1 MSDDEYSDNDSLGTN
16 DSIGEEDKKEIF
28 SKNSSLKP
36 NLPSFVKKTNL
47 GTPILNEE
55 DDEEVEEDDDDDEE
69 DPDFIGKNDILE
81 EDDDDDTDDDLDD
94 DDDDIEVDENGE
106 ENDDEIKKT
115 KKNKKTNLI
124 KINTN
129 SNTLLEENIKK
140 NSLLQEFDS
149 DDDNEDENENY
160 LQKFNADINHNY
172 LMTFHPESTIH
183 NYDEIAV
190 LTKIVRDKNGLIID
204 PLHRTASYLTKFEKA
219 RVLGQRA
226 KQIECGAKPFIK
238 VPENLIEGSMIAELE
253 LKEKKIPFI
262 IRRPLS
268 NGTCEYWNLRDLE
281 LL

>member
-1 MSDDEYSDNDSLGTN
+1 MSDDEYSDNDSLGSN
-16 DSIGEEDKKEIF
+16 DSLEEENPKTPFLKK
-28 SKNSSLKP
+28 SLNHP
-36 NLPSFVKKTNL
+36 NLPSFVKKT
-47 GTPILNEE
+47 TPILNEDDIE
-55 DDEEVEEDDDDDEE
+55 DEDDDVEDADDIEDVEEE
-69 DPDFIGKNDILE
+69 DPNFIGKNDVLE
-81 EDDDDDTDDDLDD
+81 EDEEDDEDLDEDEDVEEPGEDDDDY
-94 DDDDIEVDENGE
+94 GS
-106 ENDDEIKKT
+106 KKT
-115 KKNKKTNLI
+115 SKNKKTGLL
-124 KINTN
+124 NTN

-149 DDDNEDENENY
+149 DDEDEDDNENY

-172 LMTFHPESTIH
+172 LMTFHPETKIH

-190 LTKIVRDKNGLIID
+190 LTKIVRDKNGQIID

-238 VPENLIEGSMIAELE
+238 VPENLIEGYMIAELE

-268 NGTCEYWNLRDLE
+268 NGTCEYWNLRDLD

>member
-1 MSDDEYSDNDSLGTN
+1 MSDDEYSDNDSLGSN
-16 DSIGEEDKKEIF
+16 DSLEEENPKAPFLKK
-28 SKNSSLKP
+28 SLNP
-36 NLPSFVKKTNL
+36 NLPSFVKTNL
-47 GTPILNEE
+47 TPILNDDDIEDVDDDDADDDIEDGEE
-55 DDEEVEEDDDDDEE
+55 DTDFIGGGKNDVLEEDLDEEEEEDSDIEEPGDEEDDDY
-69 DPDFIGKNDILE
+69 GN
-81 EDDDDDTDDDLDD
+81 
-94 DDDDIEVDENGE
+94 
-106 ENDDEIKKT
+106 KKT
-115 KKNKKTNLI
+115 SKNKKTSLL
-124 KINTN
+124 NTKN
-129 SNTLLEENIKK
+129 SSNTLLEENIKK

-149 DDDNEDENENY
+149 EDEDQDENENY

-190 LTKIVRDKNGLIID
+190 LTKIVRDKNGQIID

-226 KQIECGAKPFIK
+226 KQIEGGAKPFIK
-238 VPENLIEGSMIAELE
+238 VPENLIEGYMIAELE

-268 NGTCEYWNLRDLE
+268 NGTCEYWNLRDLD